1 MSDMEMSGVA
11 VPRWVLIVFVLL
23 AGFILFVIGNSR
35 NDVLEIHDEGATM
48 CLECIG
54 LE

>member
-1 MSDMEMSGVA
+1 MNAPGMPEVA
-11 VPRWVLIVFVLL
+11 LPRLAVIVFVLL
-23 AGFILFVIGNSR
+23 ASFILFVIGNSQ